1 MFKLSNVWWTLGIK
15 EMRFESHNSIRRN
28 KNVLCYFLCA
38 ELGWDRI
45 LFFEVPQSV
54 AHFLKGGLQKKKA
67 ELNNRKPIH
76 YL

>member
-15 EMRFESHNSIRRN
+15 EMRFESHNSIRKN

-45 LFFEVPQSV
+45 LFFEDPVCCTVFKRWVTKEES
-54 AHFLKGGLQKKKA
+54 
-67 ELNNRKPIH
+67 
-76 YL
+76 